1 MVTPLLSVFAS
12 AIMLLSLPAIQ
23 QKDIPP
29 ETPPTPVSTPAP
41 TPKLEPEMEVFEPS
55 ETEEV
60 TVLADVHYLLTNRHK
75 SPFVNR
81 VFSDNILL
89 TLAYMTKEVERAD
102 QIYWDKVR
110 DSKEY
115 RLELGPRQTFAFHD
129 KVLSQYEDSV
139 VATTSAHFNAKE
151 GFVSSGSL
159 YGDGVCHLA
168 SFMNV
173 AALEAG
179 LEVEAPTNHDFAAI
193 PEVPREYGVSIYYSP
208 TDDRRSNRQNLYI
221 TNTRDTTVAF
231 VFTHDNGSLSIRVE
245 EIG

>member
-1 MVTPLLSVFAS
+1 MIVSALVLLSV
-12 AIMLLSLPAIQ
+12 PAL
-23 QKDIPP
+23 KLDSTLP
-29 ETPPTPVSTPAP
+29 ETPPAPASTPAP
-41 TPKLEPEMEVFEPS
+41 TPKPEPEMEVFDPS

-60 TVLADVHYLLTNRHK
+60 KVLADVHYSLTNRHK

-102 QIYWDKVR
+102 QISWDKVR

-115 RLELGPRQTFAFHD
+115 RLELGPKQTFAFHD

-139 VATTSAHFNAKE
+139 VATTSAHFNASQ

-179 LEVEAPTNHDFAAI
+179 LEVEAPTNHDFAAV

-231 VFTHDNGSLSIRVE
+231 IFTHDNGSLSIRVE
-245 EIG
+245 ETG